1 MAARSDPDK
10 ASPLTPRHA
19 KIIRSG
25 QIFGPRLRRSIAK
38 IFRCGTYLV
47 NWVPG
52 GILRSNLSPSET
64 NQMTKFLVRQRCIF
78 RTLGFVLVFALA
90 IYQACSASA
99 SMKSRGGIFSLHSR
113 KDQLDNT
120 DELNLPYVAGLSV
133 RVAWAD
139 IEKSPGQYD
148 WSLIEKA
155 HRIVDQKG
163 KLLIVRIIAG
173 SLSPQW
179 IYAQGVPKI
188 TFLGQETNWMR
199 ADAIGMMPVPWNEAY
214 LRAWERFV
222 AALGNEI
229 SGWQNVYCVQMTGGG
244 FIDEMHLPRKLP
256 ETIEQWDRAGIS
268 DEKLFAMW
276 KRIIETYDKSIPA
289 KIGLALDLGI
299 PFARSRAPEMIY
311 QYALEHYPGRVWFQQ
326 NGLKAQRDPGAKF
339 PEMIRAASTRTV
351 VGYQMLGGG
360 KFLDTQT
367 GDRRAAFENAI
378 NDNSSY
384 VEVYK
389 ADLMDPTLRSDMVF
403 LADAL
408 RR

>member
-1 MAARSDPDK
+1 MTNIFVRRHRNFATLQFVSAFILIFASMICQAHT
-10 ASPLTPRHA
+10 ASPSS
-19 KIIRSG
+19 K
-25 QIFGPRLRRSIAK
+25 
-38 IFRCGTYLV
+38 
-47 NWVPG
+47 N
-52 GILRSNLSPSET
+52 
-64 NQMTKFLVRQRCIF
+64 
-78 RTLGFVLVFALA
+78 
-90 IYQACSASA
+90 
-99 SMKSRGGIFSLHSR
+99 RGGVFSLHSR

-155 HRIVDQKG
+155 HHIVDQKG

-179 IYAQGVPKI
+179 IYTQGVPKV
-188 TFLGQETNWMR
+188 TFLGQETNWMQ
-199 ADAIGMMPVPWNEAY
+199 AGAIGVMPVPWNEAY
-214 LRAWERFV
+214 LLAWERFV

-256 ETIEQWDRAGIS
+256 ETIEQWNKAGIS
-268 DEKLFAMW
+268 DEKLFGMW
-276 KRIIETYDKSIPA
+276 KSIIAAYDKSIPA

-299 PFARSRAPEMIY
+299 PFAQSRAPEMVY
-311 QYALEHYPGRVWFQQ
+311 QYALGHYPGRVWFQQ
-326 NGLKAQRDPGAKF
+326 NGLKAERDPNAKF
-339 PEMIRAASTRTV
+339 PEMIRVASTRTV

-360 KFLDTQT
+360 KFLDAQT
-367 GDRRAAFENAI
+367 GDRKTAFQNAI
-378 NDNSSY
+378 DDNSSY

-389 ADLMDPTLRSDMVF
+389 ADLMDPTLRDDVEF
-403 LADAL
+403 LASGL
-408 RR
+408 RGNKSKF